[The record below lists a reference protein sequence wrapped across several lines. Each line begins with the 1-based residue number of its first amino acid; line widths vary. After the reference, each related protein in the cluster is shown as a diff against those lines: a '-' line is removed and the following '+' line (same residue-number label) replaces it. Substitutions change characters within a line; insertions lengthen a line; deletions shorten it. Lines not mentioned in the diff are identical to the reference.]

1 MGSGLELYGLRK
13 DGNEFP
19 VEILLSPLEI
29 LIPREPHPQPR
40 SPMVAGIALGVRGLK
55 KDGTEFKIGISL
67 NPGKVEGE
75 RMFCLIC
82 TALE

>member
-1 MGSGLELYGLRK
+1 MFGYSADELSK
-13 DGNEFP
+13 QQ
-19 VEILLSPLEI
+19 VER
-29 LIPREPHPQPR
+29 LIPPDVRERDPQHCEDFMAANSRPIG
-40 SPMVAGIALGVRGLK
+40 AGIALGLRGLK
-55 KDGTEFKIGISL
+55 KDGTEFKISISL